1 MKKIA
6 RKIIHYVGVAVKM
19 PFVVL
24 FCVSLIA
31 LYFLQMLAVCVRVM
45 FDEPNV
51 KYPMVIIVNGLRD
64 IAGYIERS
72 IMHNE

>member
-24 FCVSLIA
+24 FCVSFIA
-31 LYFLQMLAVCVRVM
+31 LYFLQILAVCVRVM
-45 FDEPNV
+45 FDEPDV
-51 KYPMVIIVNGLRD
+51 KYPMVIIMDGLRD
-64 IAGYIERS
+64 IADDVERA
-72 IMHNE
+72 IMYNE